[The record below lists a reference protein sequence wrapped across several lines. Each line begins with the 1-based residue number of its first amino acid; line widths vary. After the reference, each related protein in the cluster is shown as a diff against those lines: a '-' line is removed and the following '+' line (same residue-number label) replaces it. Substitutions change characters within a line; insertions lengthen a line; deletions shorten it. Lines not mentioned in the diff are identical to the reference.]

1 MFLNAILHSE
11 ILLKFHQKCGF
22 FKYLTFNLVCLSQK
36 WCILTKIH
44 YIGTYMMCSKEKATF
59 GPIFDQV
66 LQALINTLGPQCT
79 APQIILQVEVLQE
92 IWHPD
97 PWYWEINNRMVQV
110 FIINEIQDHI
120 TNLQVPA
127 VCQVS
132 TPEFQC
138 RLLFKN
144 VKK

>member
-36 WCILTKIH
+36 WCNLTKIH

-66 LQALINTLGPQCT
+66 LQALINTLGPQCRHQFRFYSNYL
-79 APQIILQVEVLQE
+79 QILLEKQESIRETTSTVIRNIRKIYAKDNVTKCCPPKILG
-92 IWHPD
+92 
-97 PWYWEINNRMVQV
+97 Y
-110 FIINEIQDHI
+110 
-120 TNLQVPA
+120 
-127 VCQVS
+127 
-132 TPEFQC
+132 
-138 RLLFKN
+138 
-144 VKK
+144 